1 MFGRKKKAEHLKT
14 SQNQSTTNSLSEA
27 MSLTPERLLE
37 ILEAAPLSPA
47 VKQALINEL
56 PNFIETVDDSARQI
70 FDPNQI
76 WLESLQFA
84 DYVGQLGDHLLDN
97 HGDDCIAEIAH
108 QLKAMSLSWKLMAEN
123 AMRVLDEAE
132 GTLEFKNA
140 QQ

>member
-1 MFGRKKKAEHLKT
+1 MFGRKKKAGYSKT
-14 SQNQSTTNSLSEA
+14 STQASTTNSLSEA
-27 MSLTPERLLE
+27 LCLTPEKLME

-56 PNFIETVDDSARQI
+56 PDFIETVDENARQI

-84 DYVGQLGDHLLDN
+84 DYVGQLGSHLIEN
-97 HGDDCIAEIAH
+97 HGDECREDIAN
-108 QLKAMSLSWKLMAEN
+108 QLTAMSMAWKLMAEN
-123 AMRVLDEAE
+123 AMTVLDESN

-140 QQ
+140 

>member
-1 MFGRKKKAEHLKT
+1 M
-14 SQNQSTTNSLSEA
+14 
-27 MSLTPERLLE
+27 E

-47 VKQALINEL
+47 VKQALLNEL
-56 PNFIETVDDSARQI
+56 PDFIRQI

-84 DYVGQLGDHLLDN
+84 DYVGQLGEHLLEN
-97 HGDDCIAEIAH
+97 HGDECREDIAN
-108 QLKAMSLSWKLMAEN
+108 QLNAMSMAWKLMAEN
-123 AMRVLDEAE
+123 AMTVLDQSE

>member
-1 MFGRKKKAEHLKT
+1 M
-14 SQNQSTTNSLSEA
+14 
-27 MSLTPERLLE
+27 E

-56 PNFIETVDDSARQI
+56 PDFLETVDENARQI

-84 DYVGQLGDHLLDN
+84 DYVGQLGSHLLEN
-97 HGDDCIAEIAH
+97 HGDECREDIAN
-108 QLKAMSLSWKLMAEN
+108 QLNAMSMAWKLMAEN
-123 AMRVLDEAE
+123 AMTVLDESD

-140 QQ
+140 

>member
-1 MFGRKKKAEHLKT
+1 MFGRKKKAEDSKT
-14 SQNQSTTNSLSEA
+14 SAKQSTANSLSEA
-27 MSLTPERLLE
+27 LCLTPEKLLE
-37 ILEAAPLSPA
+37 ILEAAPLSQA
-47 VKQALINEL
+47 VKQALISEL

-84 DYVGQLGDHLLDN
+84 DYVGQLGEHLFEN
-97 HGDDCIAEIAH
+97 HGDECREDIAH
-108 QLKAMSLSWKLMAEN
+108 QLVAMSMSWKLMAEN
-123 AMRVLDEAE
+123 AMSVLDESE

>member
-1 MFGRKKKAEHLKT
+1 
-14 SQNQSTTNSLSEA
+14 
-27 MSLTPERLLE
+27 MSLTPEKLME

-56 PNFIETVDDSARQI
+56 PDFIETVDENARQI

-84 DYVGQLGDHLLDN
+84 DYVGQLGEHLLEN
-97 HGDDCIAEIAH
+97 HGDECREDIAN
-108 QLKAMSLSWKLMAEN
+108 QLNAMSMAWKLMAEN
-123 AMRVLDEAE
+123 AMTVLDESE

-140 QQ
+140 Q

>member
-1 MFGRKKKAEHLKT
+1 M
-14 SQNQSTTNSLSEA
+14 
-27 MSLTPERLLE
+27 
-37 ILEAAPLSPA
+37 
-47 VKQALINEL
+47 KQALINEL

-97 HGDDCIAEIAH
+97 HGGDCIEDIAQ
-108 QLKAMSLSWKLMAEN
+108 QLLAMSMSWKLMAEN
-123 AMRVLDEAE
+123 AMSVLDEAE